1 MMVSRLCFLWLASYA
16 PHLVAAVSYS
26 VPSSPPSNS
35 SPLLDPAPVGVSL
48 EFFTFP
54 GYMENV
60 TSTMT
65 CLKNFKDLTG
75 SWPPVRV
82 GGTTQDRATYNAQ
95 SSAAVTYS
103 VSNPADAPMS
113 LTFGPSFFDLAASY
127 PGKVIIGLNRRL
139 NNLGNTLAASRLA
152 HQRMRN
158 LDSIELGNEPNFYT
172 NSDPIAGGTWNA
184 ARDRA
189 SQVEWQRA
197 LASNLTTS
205 SIISAGVFFGTD
217 KFNNANLAREEG
229 NAMAAVKNFNSHNYP
244 QWAGTYNLARLMSHS
259 AIATQIAPFKAEA
272 AAARVAGKDYIMG
285 ETNSATQGGG
295 GISPTFGAALWI
307 VDYVAQSLLL
317 GIKSIYFHQGT
328 IGNCQYC
335 WWGRF
340 SMGNPYYGA
349 YFITAALAEA
359 QRIAPLDSFLNNFGG
374 YAIYKDNK
382 PIRILLIN
390 SNYYESGTRSR
401 ESFTLTGLPSGLT
414 SVLSKRL
421 TGSSATSRSDRSS
434 PATFGGQTFQDGTC
448 VKQGIEQVEE
458 ASVGAGSVTLSLAAS
473 EALLV
478 YL

>member
-1 MMVSRLCFLWLASYA
+1 MIKSFGFLWLVSHS
-16 PHLVAAVSYS
+16 PQLVTAVTYN
-26 VPSSPPSNS
+26 VPSSPPSNA
-35 SPLLDPAPVGVSL
+35 SPVLDPAPVGVSL

-54 GYMENV
+54 NYMQNV

-65 CLKNFKDLTG
+65 CLRNFRDLTG
-75 SWPPVRV
+75 SWPPIRI

-113 LTFGPSFFDLAASY
+113 LTFGSSFFDLAASY

-139 NNLGNTLAASRLA
+139 NNLANTLAASRLA
-152 HQRMRN
+152 LQKMKN

-172 NSDPIAGGTWNA
+172 HSDPIAGGTWNA
-184 ARDRA
+184 ARDRS
-189 SQVEWQRA
+189 SQIEWQRA
-197 LASNLTTS
+197 LASNLSTS
-205 SIISAGVFFGTD
+205 NIISAGVFFGTD
-217 KFNNANLAREEG
+217 NFNNTNLAREEG
-229 NAMAAVKNFNSHNYP
+229 NAMTTVKNFNSHNYP
-244 QWAGTYNLARLMSHS
+244 QWAGTYNLTRLMSHS
-259 AIATQIAPFKAEA
+259 AIATQISPFKTEA
-272 AAARVAGKDYIMG
+272 MAAKASGKEYIIG

-317 GIKSIYFHQGT
+317 GVKSIYFHQGT

-335 WWGRF
+335 WWGRY

-349 YFITAALAEA
+349 YFITAALSEAE
-359 QRIAPLDSFLNNFGG
+359 RIAPLDNFSNNFGG
-374 YAIYKDNK
+374 YAIYKGNK
-382 PIRILLIN
+382 PVRVLLIN

-401 ESFTLTGLPSGLT
+401 ESFTLTGLPSSIT
-414 SVLSKRL
+414 SVRSRRL
-421 TGSSATSRSDRSS
+421 TGDSATSRSDRSS

-448 VKQGIEQVEE
+448 VKQGTEKIEE
-458 ASVGAGSVTLSLAAS
+458 ASVRAGSVTLTLAAS

>member
-1 MMVSRLCFLWLASYA
+1 MIQGIGLLWLLSHA
-16 PHLVAAVSYS
+16 PQLVAAVAYS
-26 VPSSPPSNS
+26 VPSSPPSNA
-35 SPLLDPAPVGVSL
+35 SPVLDAAPVGVSL

-60 TSTMT
+60 TSTMA
-65 CLKNFKDLTG
+65 CLRNFRDLTG
-75 SWPPVRV
+75 SWPPIRI

-113 LTFGPSFFDLAASY
+113 LTYGPSFIDLAASY
-127 PGKVIIGLNRRL
+127 PGRVIIGFNRRL
-139 NNLGNTLAASRLA
+139 NNLANTLAAARLA
-152 HQRMRN
+152 FQKMRN

-189 SQVEWQRA
+189 SQIEWQKA
-197 LASNLTTS
+197 LASNLSTS
-205 SIISAGVFFGTD
+205 NIISAGVFFGTD
-217 KFNNANLAREEG
+217 NFNNANLAREEG
-229 NAMAAVKNFNSHNYP
+229 NAIATIKNFNSHNYP

-272 AAARVAGKDYIMG
+272 MAAKAAGKEYILG
-285 ETNSATQGGG
+285 ESNSATQGGG
-295 GISPTFGAALWI
+295 GISPTFGASLWI

-317 GIKSIYFHQGT
+317 GVKSVYFHQGT

-335 WWGRF
+335 WWGRY

-349 YFITAALAEA
+349 YFITAALAGA
-359 QRIAPLDSFLNNFGG
+359 QRIAPLDNFSNNFGG

-382 PIRILLIN
+382 PIRVLLIN

-401 ESFTLTGLPSGLT
+401 ESFTLTGLPSNIT
-414 SVLSKRL
+414 SVISKRL
-421 TGSSATSRSDRSS
+421 TGASAVARHDR
-434 PATFGGQTFQDGTC
+434 GTPPHLV
-448 VKQGIEQVEE
+448 VK
-458 ASVGAGSVTLSLAAS
+458 LSKMGR
-473 EALLV
+473 V
-478 YL
+478 